1 MARQSLALC
10 FVGDDLR
17 AKSRHF
23 VLCAPK
29 RHLRAAVL
37 ASSRKPCGGA
47 DPKRRAK
54 SPALQSRRERA
65 MTDKSQPSAR
75 PVGGPVQASA
85 LTQGGDHAVGAAQQ
99 RRHRPLRR
107 GAAAPGAV
115 ARIRYIVGR
124 AFTPAGEGCEGG
136 TLWFCVSAAP
146 QGWGG
151 LRQPGRVLA
160 GRGAAPLSRLT
171 PTAPL
176 AGEPSGRRLPK
187 ASPARG
193 GGCAVRRRRRGA
205 LPAGGGDILQNS
217 AGHCPASAGDDAGI
231 VPELCGG
238 ADPRRRST
246 PQPLA
251 GEPFG
256 WKPFAPAQTPASRI
270 SPLRKAM
277 SAPAGRSRRARVRRA
292 SSGAISTHCT
302 RRLSQVVQY
311 RRRLSAHRT
320 TLYTV

>member
-75 PVGGPVQASA
+75 PVGGPMQASA
-85 LTQGGDHAVGAAQQ
+85 PTQGGDHAVGAAQQ

-146 QGWGG
+146 QGRGG

-171 PTAPL
+171 PLPVCGIRIMRRTLKRACILRPL
-176 AGEPSGRRLPK
+176 HLLRLAVSAAGGARLRSPLQGSLLGGSRLQSLPCKGRWMRRKAQTEGCIASWRRRYPAKFGRTLPRLRRGRCWHHPGTLRRRKAPSGGRKRPPYI
-187 ASPARG
+187 A
-193 GGCAVRRRRRGA
+193 
-205 LPAGGGDILQNS
+205 AGS
-217 AGHCPASAGDDAGI
+217 
-231 VPELCGG
+231 
-238 ADPRRRST
+238 
-246 PQPLA
+246 
-251 GEPFG
+251 
-256 WKPFAPAQTPASRI
+256 
-270 SPLRKAM
+270 
-277 SAPAGRSRRARVRRA
+277 GR
-292 SSGAISTHCT
+292 
-302 RRLSQVVQY
+302 
-311 RRRLSAHRT
+311 
-320 TLYTV
+320 

>member
-1 MARQSLALC
+1 M
-10 FVGDDLR
+10 
-17 AKSRHF
+17 
-23 VLCAPK
+23 
-29 RHLRAAVL
+29 L
-37 ASSRKPCGGA
+37 ASSRNLAAAEG
-47 DPKRRAK
+47 PKRRAK
-54 SPALQSRRERA
+54 TPALHCGREREVIR
-65 MTDKSQPSAR
+65 KRQLFAR
-75 PVGGPVQASA
+75 PVGGPMQASA

-176 AGEPSGRRLPK
+176 AGAPSGRLPK

-205 LPAGGGDILQNS
+205 LP
-217 AGHCPASAGDDAGI
+217 
-231 VPELCGG
+231 LCGEDG
-238 ADPRRRST
+238 PA
-246 PQPLA
+246 
-251 GEPFG
+251 EPC
-256 WKPFAPAQTPASRI
+256 PV
-270 SPLRKAM
+270 LRG
-277 SAPAGRSRRARVRRA
+277 GRSPR
-292 SSGAISTHCT
+292 
-302 RRLSQVVQY
+302 
-311 RRRLSAHRT
+311 
-320 TLYTV
+320 